1 MPNSDFSDI
10 VLRLISILDSRKIL
24 GRLKVEGDVRM
35 SSATAARIAPSAV
48 RKSWGKYGLFTVFA
62 LMLLY
67 VLQHNESFLIH
78 SNDPVWQHYQP
89 FKWWLLPHGLAAAC
103 ALLLGPFQFSDRLRK
118 NYTKLHRVMGRFYVA
133 GAVIG
138 GPLGAYVQYFE
149 ERLGGPRSF
158 SIAAGIDAVLLAG
171 TTLIAFAFILRG
183 NVQRHRQW
191 MTRSFCVAIV
201 FLEVRV
207 IGGLTG
213 LDQNPAAIETIVW
226 SCLAFALFFA
236 DILIY
241 WQDMMA
247 SRPKVRSAA
256 AAD

>member
-1 MPNSDFSDI
+1 
-10 VLRLISILDSRKIL
+10 
-24 GRLKVEGDVRM
+24 M
-35 SSATAARIAPSAV
+35 STATATRIVAPPSRQFKA
-48 RKSWGKYGLFTVFA
+48 KYVLFGVFA

-78 SNDPVWQHYQP
+78 PNDPVWQHYQP
-89 FKWWLLPHGLAAAC
+89 IKWWLLPHGLAAAC
-103 ALLLGPFQFSDRLRK
+103 ALLLGPLQFSDRLRK
-118 NYTKLHRVMGRFYVA
+118 KYTKMHRVMGRFYVA

-138 GPLGAYVQYFE
+138 GPLGAYIQWFE

-158 SIAAGIDAVLLAG
+158 TLAATFDAVLLAG
-171 TTLIAFAFILRG
+171 TTLIAFAFILKG

-191 MTRSFCVAIV
+191 MTRSFFVAIV

-213 LDQNPAAIETIVW
+213 LDQNNAAIETIVW
-226 SCLAFALFFA
+226 SCLVFALFAA
-236 DILIY
+236 DIAIY
-241 WQDMMA
+241 WQDLLA
-247 SRPKVRSAA
+247 SRPKARAI

>member
-1 MPNSDFSDI
+1 
-10 VLRLISILDSRKIL
+10 
-24 GRLKVEGDVRM
+24 M
-35 SSATAARIAPSAV
+35 STAVANRIAAPNL
-48 RKSWGKYGLFTVFA
+48 RKSWGKPALFTVFT

-67 VLQHNESFLIH
+67 VLQHNERFLINH
-78 SNDPVWQHYQP
+78 SDPVWQHYQP

-103 ALLLGPFQFSDRLRK
+103 AILLGPFQFSDRLRK
-118 NYTKLHRVMGRFYVA
+118 KYTKLHRVMGRIYVA

-138 GPLGAYVQYFE
+138 GPLGAYIQYFQ
-149 ERLGGPRSF
+149 ERMGGPRSF
-158 SIAAGIDAVLLAG
+158 TVAAAIDAVLLAG
-171 TTLIAFAFILRG
+171 TTLIAFTFILKG

-191 MTRSFCVAIV
+191 MTRSFFVAIV

-226 SCLAFALFFA
+226 SCLAFALFAA
-236 DILIY
+236 DITIY
-241 WQDMMA
+241 FQELMA
-247 SRPKVRSAA
+247 SRPKPKAV